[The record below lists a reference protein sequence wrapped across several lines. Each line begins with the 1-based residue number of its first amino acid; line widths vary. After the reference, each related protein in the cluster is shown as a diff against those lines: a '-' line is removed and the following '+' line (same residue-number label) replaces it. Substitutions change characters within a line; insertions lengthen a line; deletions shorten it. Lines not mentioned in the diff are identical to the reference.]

1 MAFYVLI
8 CSTALT
14 YISQEKMQIRVH
26 TFMYLVWFNSIL
38 TLKKKTSYSKKIV
51 FGYRHVSMVYVDV
64 RFLLNTR
71 LQYVERFL
79 KGLLK
84 APIPLCIWLD
94 RRGKRGK
101 KEKSYL

>member
-38 TLKKKTSYSKKIV
+38 TLKKKHHILKKS
-51 FGYRHVSMVYVDV
+51 FSD
-64 RFLLNTR
+64 T
-71 LQYVERFL
+71 
-79 KGLLK
+79 
-84 APIPLCIWLD
+84 D
-94 RRGKRGK
+94 T
-101 KEKSYL
+101 